1 MILEKHEREPRQ
13 IIIDLAGPE
22 GNAFCLIAYAVRFGK
37 NLDWSREQ
45 IEWVKNDMTSGDYN
59 HLITVFDH
67 HFGDFIILQK

>member
-37 NLDWSREQ
+37 NLAWSREQ
-45 IEWVKNDMTSGDYN
+45 IESVKNDMTSGDYN

-67 HFGDFIILQK
+67 HFGDFVILQK